1 MPVIPHNVPA
11 FEILPPCTLNDDG
24 EPSTN
29 LLNDARRVLD
39 LMRDERHLKAHELW
53 QSVQE
58 RLTCTT
64 ALLDESERSIE
75 SKKKTK
81 KHLQYYIFHQKKD
94 REEEANQKERME
106 ELQQIQQLLDSN
118 QEALERLSN
127 LCRLF
132 RRVQENMNS
141 ENEDW
146 VFASSHFGIQT
157 FYRKEPDGSLTIK
170 LEGEMK
176 DCPLFEQL
184 CVVKEVDL
192 HHRWAPCCSSSMTIA
207 DLDKLDVVG
216 WFMMGVPSFGLA
228 RDGCFRATGCDNMRE
243 DGSILLAGIGI
254 HDVRPG
260 DPPPED
266 DFLSSDPIL
275 ERLDIPP
282 GTDNICVSCVFSV
295 RTWWLENLTC
305 CSH

>member
-24 EPSTN
+24 APSAN
-29 LLNDARRVLD
+29 LWNDAQRVWD
-39 LMRDERHLKAHELW
+39 LMRDERHLTAQDLLH
-53 QSVQE
+53 SVQE
-58 RLTCTT
+58 RLQTTT
-64 ALLDESERSIE
+64 AAQLDESERSIA
-75 SKKKTK
+75 SNKKKK
-81 KHLQYYIFHQKKD
+81 KHLHFHFFHHKKD
-94 REEEANQKERME
+94 REEEANLKERME
-106 ELQQIQQLLDSN
+106 EMAQIQQLLDSKRDAI
-118 QEALERLSN
+118 EKLSHR
-127 LCRLF
+127 CRLF

-141 ENEDW
+141 ENENW
-146 VFASSHFGIQT
+146 VFASKHFGIQT
-157 FYRKEPDGSLTIK
+157 YYRKEADGSLTIK

-192 HHRWAPCCSSSMTIA
+192 HHHWTPCCSSSMTIA

-216 WFMMGVPSFGLA
+216 WFMMGLPSFGLA
-228 RDGCFRATGCDNMRE
+228 RDGCFRAIGCDNMRE

-254 HDVRPG
+254 QDVRPG

-266 DFLSSDPIL
+266 DFLSSDPII

-282 GTDNICVSCVFSV
+282 GTEIIYLCVIVK
-295 RTWWLENLTC
+295 TLA
-305 CSH
+305 